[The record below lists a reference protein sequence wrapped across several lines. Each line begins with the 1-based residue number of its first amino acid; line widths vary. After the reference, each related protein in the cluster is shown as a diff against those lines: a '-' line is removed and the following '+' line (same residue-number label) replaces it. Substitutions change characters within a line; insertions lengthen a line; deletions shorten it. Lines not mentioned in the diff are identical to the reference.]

1 MLHRADRN
9 DISVGIRALAM
20 IIIAIPTNIIMTV
33 ISAFAGEDEAR
44 ENRARPIVIGLV
56 IVVLGLTLGVLAAR
70 PDLLERLKQLLPSL
84 H

>member
-20 IIIAIPTNIIMTV
+20 IIIAIPANIIMAV

-56 IVVLGLTLGVLAAR
+56 IVILGLTLGVLAAR
-70 PDLLERLKQLLPSL
+70 PDLLERLKHLLPSL